1 MQLGD
6 TELLVDC
13 GEALAARGH
22 HSEAAVLM
30 ERAEAWDRAC
40 NLYVK
45 LKAWPKVQAILPK
58 VTSAKLYAVY
68 AQAKEAEG
76 NYTEAVRSYT
86 HAGEVDHVIRIQLD
100 HLHDPHSASEIVL
113 ESRSVEGAR
122 MLAQFYQKIGD
133 HDQALQY
140 LILCGCIPDAFALAQ
155 RHNKLRR
162 YGELLDTSDTAQP
175 SDYLAVANYFEA
187 EKHTLL
193 AGKYYFLAREYQ
205 KALKLLLKASKF
217 SNEENTALS
226 LAIDCVASSNDDRL
240 AGQLIEFLLG
250 EVDGTP
256 KEPKYLFRLYMARK
270 HFKDAAKTAVI
281 IGQQEQIAGNYRAAH
296 DLLFSMCQ
304 ELRRNNLSVAADM
317 RNNLAL
323 LHRYTLVRVHVKLGD
338 HLLAAR
344 LLVQVAASISQF
356 PSRMFGNRFI
366 FHINYNFSILFRHRA
381 HPHVYRDRMPPGRP
395 QQVRLFV
402 RRDADASRVPRP
414 DRRQVRQEDR
424 GDRSE
429 GAARS

>member
-1 MQLGD
+1 MTDHIQQCRSGIARTSIQTGHLQRGIQIATQLNNPD
-6 TELLVDC
+6 LLIDC

-22 HSEAAVLM
+22 HPEAAALM
-30 ERAEAWDRAC
+30 ERAGAWDRAGQ
-40 NLYVK
+40 LYVQ

-58 VTSAKLYAVY
+58 VTSTKLYAVY
-68 AQAKEAEG
+68 ARAKEAEG
-76 NYTEAVRSYT
+76 NYAEAIRSYT
-86 HAGEVDHVIRIQLD
+86 QAGEVEHVIRI
-100 HLHDPHSASEIVL
+100 HIEHMHDPHSASELVL
-113 ESRSVEGAR
+113 ESRSVDGAR
-122 MLAQFYQKIGD
+122 MLAKFYQHIGD

-140 LILCGCIPDAFALAQ
+140 LILCGCISDAFALAQ
-155 RHNKLRR
+155 RHNKLQR

-175 SDYLAVANYFEA
+175 SDYLAVATYFES

-193 AGKYYFLAREYQ
+193 AGKYYFMAREHS

-226 LAIDCVASSNDDRL
+226 LAIDCVASANDDRL
-240 AGQLIEFLLG
+240 AAQLIEFLLG

-256 KEPKYLFRLYMARK
+256 KDAKYLFRLYMARK

-296 DLLFSMCQ
+296 DLLFTMCQ
-304 ELRRNNLSVAADM
+304 ELRRNHLSVAADM
-317 RNNLAL
+317 RANLTL

-356 PSRMFGNRFI
+356 PTRKWDYVF
-366 FHINYNFSILFRHRA
+366 
-381 HPHVYRDRMPPGRP
+381 
-395 QQVRLFV
+395 
-402 RRDADASRVPRP
+402 
-414 DRRQVRQEDR
+414 
-424 GDRSE
+424 
-429 GAARS
+429 

>member
-1 MQLGD
+1 MHYERGLYAYSD
-6 TELLVDC
+6 TEIPSNLTRELSDHIQQCRSGIARTSIQTGNYQKGIEIAIKLNSNELLIDC
-13 GEALAARGH
+13 GEALTARGH

-30 ERAEAWDRAC
+30 ERAGSWDRAC
-40 NLYVK
+40 QLYVQ
-45 LKAWPKVQAILPK
+45 LRAWPKVQAILPK
-58 VTSAKLYAVY
+58 VTSHKLYAVY
-68 AQAKEAEG
+68 AQAKESEG
-76 NYTEAVRSYT
+76 NYAEAVRSYT
-86 HAGEVDHVIRIQLD
+86 QAGELDQVIRIQID
-100 HLHDPHSASEIVL
+100 HMHDPHSASEIVL

-122 MLAQFYQKIGD
+122 MLAKFYQQIGD
-133 HDQALQY
+133 HDQAMQY
-140 LILCGCIPDAFALAQ
+140 LILCGCLSDAFALAQ

-175 SDYLAVANYFEA
+175 SDYLAVASYFDSER
-187 EKHTLL
+187 HTLL
-193 AGKYYFLAREYQ
+193 AGKYYFMAREYA
-205 KALKLLLKASKF
+205 KALKFLLKASKF

-256 KEPKYLFRLYMARK
+256 KDPKYLFRLYMARK

-317 RNNLAL
+317 QSNLTL

-356 PSRMFGNRFI
+356 PSRNHTHSSECI
-366 FHINYNFSILFRHRA
+366 DIHNCNSIL
-381 HPHVYRDRMPPGRP
+381 
-395 QQVRLFV
+395 
-402 RRDADASRVPRP
+402 
-414 DRRQVRQEDR
+414 
-424 GDRSE
+424 
-429 GAARS
+429 